1 MIRTLH
7 RLARDE
13 RGAMLI
19 ETAIVAP
26 TLVLM
31 SLGAYQISGV
41 VARQSELQS
50 AAAPYG
56 PTPKCQMRGCRRY
69 SRL

>member
-1 MIRTLH
+1 MPVRRHLATL
-7 RLARDE
+7 LRDT

-26 TLVLM
+26 VLVLM
-31 SLGAYQISGV
+31 SLGAFQVSTM

-50 AAAPYG
+50 AVAEASARAA
-56 PTPKCQMRGCRRY
+56 
-69 SRL
+69 